1 LCVYLLGFLFRRGGV
16 TMKTTTALL
25 AVLLVG
31 GLSLAGAAGRIYQTQ
46 AADQPKGL
54 GRPPVAENDQEV
66 GKGRATPKEEPAP
79 INAKQEQKVL
89 TPDEAIELRPKEAV
103 TVQFKVTAVQDE
115 SQPPK
120 GFGVGFVLLKDGG
133 RFSVRL
139 VPPVMHTIKRLEI
152 EPVKHFTG
160 RVVRVTGHV
169 QSDPTGSSFHIKVED
184 LNQSQFTFVGLD
196 VGPSTQQ
203 PEVKPDENAALER
216 KVLTPEEAIKQLPK
230 ENVTVQF
237 KVASV
242 EAMPNPGTGFGGPVY
257 YIFLHDGGRFT
268 ARLAKAADQFMKL
281 GIEPVEHFTGKVV
294 RVTGRIE
301 PDAGNLSFQMWVR
314 DLADLEV
321 EKK

>member
-1 LCVYLLGFLFRRGGV
+1 
-16 TMKTTTALL
+16 MKRSTALL
-25 AVLLVG
+25 AVVLVS
-31 GLSLAGAAGRIYQTQ
+31 GLSLAGAARLIYQTQ
-46 AADQPKGL
+46 AADQPKGR
-54 GRPPVAENDQEV
+54 GRPVAKEDQEV
-66 GKGRATPKEEPAP
+66 EKGRATPKEEPAP
-79 INAKQEQKVL
+79 KNANQEEKVL
-89 TPDEAIELRPKEAV
+89 TPEEAIELRPEEAV
-103 TVQFKVTAVQDE
+103 TVQFKVSAVQDT
-115 SQPPK
+115 SQAPGT
-120 GFGVGFVLLKDGG
+120 GFGVGFILLKDGG

-139 VPPVMHTIKRLEI
+139 VPPVMYTIVRLGI
-152 EPVKHFTG
+152 EPVRHFTG
-160 RVVRVTGHV
+160 RVVRVTGLV
-169 QSDPTGSSFHIKVED
+169 QSDPTGSSFHITVDD

-203 PEVKPDENAALER
+203 PEVNPDENAALER
-216 KVLTPEEAIKQLPK
+216 KVLTPDEAIKQMPK

-281 GIEPVEHFTGKVV
+281 GIDPVEHFTGKVV

-301 PDAGNLSFQMWVR
+301 PDAGGPSFQMWVR

-321 EKK
+321 VKE